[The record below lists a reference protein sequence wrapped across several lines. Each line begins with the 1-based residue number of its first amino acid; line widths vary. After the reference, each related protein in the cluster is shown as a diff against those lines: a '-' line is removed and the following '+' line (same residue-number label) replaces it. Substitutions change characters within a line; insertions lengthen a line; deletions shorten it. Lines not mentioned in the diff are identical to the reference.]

1 MPTLYKTPG
10 VFIEELQAAGP
21 IEAVGTSTA
30 AFVGP
35 ALAGPMN
42 KPVKITNWT
51 QFVTKFG
58 APTLVD
64 GRVEVSPYSTFPRH
78 LYMPYAVRG
87 FFENGGSVCYIV
99 RVGTGARAFLDLED
113 RADQPATAPPPATL
127 PPSSTP
133 LPPPGT
139 ALRIEARK
147 EGQAGD
153 QITIQVEDASLGITE
168 IARAQATITSG
179 AAGSTQIIVD
189 DVSGFQPG
197 DDVLL
202 TPGPGATP
210 LPTSAPG
217 AGSPGTI
224 VVRIQTI
231 RESANALVLGSA
243 LATDF
248 TNGTVEIGDLKIG
261 ALRFRVKDTRGIYRG
276 SAVRLVQNGGNTED
290 AEVANVVRLLPE
302 DDDSRPGFLTLKAGL
317 AYPYDLD
324 PGANPVSVQTLEF
337 TLKFKDTSSNAEE
350 EFKNL
355 SMNPDHPRYY
365 ALIANGVPLINSRL
379 VEVLTPDVPSL
390 VPPPRNRPDVLPPT
404 NLQGGQED
412 DLLGLAPSHFITG
425 IDALERVD
433 DVNILCIPDVAND
446 NDNRSAV
453 QSYMVTH
460 CERMFD
466 RVAIIDPQ
474 KDLDLSDEGI
484 LGQRNRIQGT
494 PRGFAA
500 LYYPQIFIQNPVG
513 TGRIKVP
520 PSGHIAGVYARSD
533 AENGV
538 HKAPANEV
546 IRSALALERELTD
559 AEQGELNIQGVNV
572 LRVFPGMGPTIW
584 GARTLSTETA
594 WRYVSTR
601 RLFLMIEESIQEGTR
616 WAVFEPN
623 NTALWATIKRN
634 VTAFLTGV
642 WRDGALFGLT
652 PEQAFYV
659 KVDEELNPPEVRALG
674 QLIIEVG
681 VVPVFPA
688 EFIIFRVQ
696 QLPGGAEVT
705 EA

>member
-51 QFVTKFG
+51 EFTTKFG
-58 APTLVD
+58 APTQVD
-64 GRVEVSPYSTFPRH
+64 GRVEVSPYSTYPRH
-78 LYMPYAVRG
+78 LYMPYSVRG

-99 RVGTGARAFLDLED
+99 RVGTGVRAFLDLED
-113 RADQPATAPPPATL
+113 RADQAATAPALPTPPPTSA
-127 PPSSTP
+127 P
-133 LPPPGT
+133 LPPPGI

-147 EGQAGD
+147 EGAAGNL
-153 QITIQVEDASLGITE
+153 ITVQVDDASLRTTE

-189 DVSGFQPG
+189 DVSEFQPG

-210 LPTSAPG
+210 APTPSPALPAS
-217 AGSPGTI
+217 I
-224 VVRIQTI
+224 VVRIQRI
-231 RESANALVLGSA
+231 READSALVLGSA
-243 LATDF
+243 LTADF
-248 TNGTVEIGDLKIG
+248 TNGTVEIPDLKLG
-261 ALRFRVKDTRGIYRG
+261 DVRFRVKDTRGIYRG
-276 SAVRLVQNGGNTED
+276 SAIRLVQAGGNTED

-302 DDDSRPGFLTLKAGL
+302 DDGSRPGFLTLKAGV

-324 PGANPVSVQTLEF
+324 SGANPVSVQTLEF
-337 TLKFKDTSSNAEE
+337 TLTFVDAGSGATE
-350 EFKNL
+350 EFKHL

-379 VEVLTPDVPSL
+379 VEVLTPDEPSL
-390 VPPPRNRPDVLPPT
+390 APPPRNRPDVLSAT
-404 NLQGGQED
+404 NLQGGQAD
-412 DLLGLAPSHFITG
+412 NLLELEPSHFIRG
-425 IDALERVD
+425 IDSLERVD

-446 NDNRSAV
+446 NNNRSAV

-474 KDLDLSDEGI
+474 AGLDLSDEGI

-494 PRGFAA
+494 PRGFAT
-500 LYYPQIFIQNPVG
+500 LYYPQILIQNPVG

-546 IRSALALERELTD
+546 VRSALALERELTD
-559 AEQGELNIQGVNV
+559 TEQGELNIQGVNV
-572 LRVFPGMGPTIW
+572 LRVFPGMGPTVW

>member
-10 VFIEELQAAGP
+10 VFIEELPAAGP

-42 KPVKITNWT
+42 KPIKVTNWT
-51 QFVTKFG
+51 QFTTRFG
-58 APTLVD
+58 TPTMVD
-64 GRVEVSPYSTFPRH
+64 GRVEVSPYSTHPRH
-78 LYMPYAVRG
+78 LYLPYAVRG
-87 FFENGGSVCYIV
+87 FFENGGSTCYIV
-99 RVGTGARAFLDLED
+99 RVGTGARAFLNLED
-113 RADQPATAPPPATL
+113 RADELATAPPPATA
-127 PPSSTP
+127 PPSSAP
-133 LPPPGT
+133 LPPPGI

-147 EGQAGD
+147 EGKAGN
-153 QITIQVEDASLGITE
+153 QITVQVDDSSLRSTE
-168 IARAQATITSG
+168 IARAKATITSG
-179 AAGSTQIIVD
+179 AQGSTQITVD

-210 LPTSAPG
+210 SPTPGPGPGPAAPI
-217 AGSPGTI
+217 T
-224 VVRIQTI
+224 VRIQRI
-231 RESANALVLGSA
+231 REDDNALVLGGA
-243 LATDF
+243 LSGDF
-248 TNGTVEIGDLKIG
+248 TNGTAEISNLDLG

-276 SAVRLVQNGGNTED
+276 SAIRLLQSGGNTED

-302 DDDSRPGFLTLKAGL
+302 DDGSRPGFLTLKAGL

-324 PGANPVSVQTLEF
+324 LNANPVSVQTLEF
-337 TLKFKDTSSNAEE
+337 TLIFEDSNGGRE
-350 EFKNL
+350 EFENL

-379 VEVLTPDVPSL
+379 VEVLTPDEPNL
-390 VPPPRNRPDVLPPT
+390 VPPPRNRPAVLTAT

-412 DLLGLAPSHFITG
+412 DLLALEPSHFIAG

-446 NDNRSAV
+446 NNNRSAV

-474 KDLDLSDEGI
+474 EGLDLSDEGI

-500 LYYPQIFIQNPVG
+500 LYYPQIYIQNPAG

-520 PSGHIAGVYARSD
+520 PSGHIAGLYARSD

-572 LRVFPGMGPTIW
+572 LRVFPGMGPTVW

-594 WRYVSTR
+594 WRYISTR